1 MSELS
6 RIHLAEHQL
15 QGLMDCSDKTELA
28 QSVRLLALYVAAYKE
43 EHGEL
48 DNALLQQHLKSSAD
62 DPATMRIFESGLHE
76 AIAILSMIRLAGN
89 PTFAENR
96 PALLN

>member
-6 RIHLAEHQL
+6 RIHQAEHQL
-15 QGLMDCSDKTELA
+15 QSLMDCSDKTDLA
-28 QSVRLLALYVAAYKE
+28 QSVRLLALYVATYKE

-48 DNALLQQHLKSSAD
+48 DNALLQQHLKSNAD

-76 AIAILSMIRLAGN
+76 AIAILSMIRLSGTNTA
-89 PTFAENR
+89 AEHQ
-96 PALLN
+96 AVLLN